1 MAKNELE
8 KLTKGQKKENV
19 ALIEGGMSMGVYSG
33 LMPRI
38 EKKNT
43 MRGYGAATKGKTF
56 SKNG

>member
-1 MAKNELE
+1 MAKGELE

-19 ALIEGGMSMGVYSG
+19 ATIEGGMAMGVYSG
-33 LMPRI
+33 LMPKI
-38 EKKNT
+38 AKDKT

>member
-19 ALIEGGMSMGVYSG
+19 ATIEGGMSMGVYSG
-33 LMPRI
+33 LMPRNA
-38 EKKNT
+38 KTNV

>member
-8 KLTKGQKKENV
+8 KLTKNQKKENV
-19 ALIEGGMSMGVYSG
+19 ATIEGGMSMGVYTG

-38 EKKNT
+38 EKTHT
-43 MRGYGAATKGKTF
+43 MRGFGAATKGKTF

>member
-19 ALIEGGMSMGVYSG
+19 ATIEGGMSMGVYSG
-33 LMPRI
+33 LMPKI

-43 MRGYGAATKGKTF
+43 QRGYGAATKGYKF